1 MTKEDKKNYFI
12 FLGVYFLSFL
22 TLNIPDID
30 QAFLGLL
37 GHRSIITHSILLPY
51 LLYHFFIKKKDKP
64 NDYLIFFVIG
74 FYISISIHLSA
85 DLHPKGWRGY
95 AFIKLPG
102 DISIGEGPS
111 VIWMFLNIIGGTYF
125 ASKLLINISNTK
137 KYLIPYAIIA
147 ILIAGFYTAAD
158 DGDEGAKFI
167 TFLIVFLITFFVA
180 KKQEGGKGA
189 ELTKSL
195 TKKKEK
201 KIKKKSGNM
210 TAIIVAVGLV
220 LVFGL
225 LILIL
230 GNPQTTSERKMK
242 QEKQSNYRAYD
253 VYKDEFNICKNK
265 ITQKY
270 NKKNFSEFSWVS
282 FSAPKN
288 QKGYTKNII
297 MSMKHD
303 GLVLKN
309 KYFGKIDC
317 FIVVKPNQSITF
329 SHLGNKYK

>member
-1 MTKEDKKNYFI
+1 MAKEDKKNYFV

-64 NDYLIFFVIG
+64 NDFLIFFVIG

-147 ILIAGFYTAAD
+147 VLIAGIYTAAD

-180 KKQEGGKGA
+180 KKRDGGKGI
-189 ELTKSL
+189 ELTKPL

-201 KIKKKSGNM
+201 KTKKKSGNM
-210 TAIIVAVGLV
+210 TAIIVAMCVVLV
-220 LVFGL
+220 LGL
-225 LILIL
+225 LIFVL

-253 VYKDEFNICKNK
+253 VYTDELNMCNGYAKAKFSKKKFTKYFWESYTADKNK
-265 ITQKY
+265 KT
-270 NKKNFSEFSWVS
+270 
-282 FSAPKN
+282 
-288 QKGYTKNII
+288 YTKKIKMWMNY
-297 MSMKHD
+297 D
-303 GLVLKN
+303 GLIRKN
-309 KYFGKIDC
+309 KVFKYVDC
-317 FIVVKPNQSITF
+317 HILVKPDQTITF
-329 SHLGNKYK
+329 LGISDKY

>member
-1 MTKEDKKNYFI
+1 MVKDNKTNYFI

-51 LLYHFFIKKKDKP
+51 LLYHFFIKKKDRP

-85 DLHPKGWRGY
+85 DLHPKGWRGF

-111 VIWMFLNIIGGTYF
+111 VIWMFLNIIGCTYL

-137 KYLIPYAIIA
+137 KYLIPYVIIA
-147 ILIAGFYTAAD
+147 ALIAGIYTAKD
-158 DGDEGAKFI
+158 GGDEGAKFI
-167 TFLIVFLITFFVA
+167 TFLIIFLITFFVA
-180 KKQEGGKGA
+180 KKQGGGKGI
-189 ELTKSL
+189 ELTKPL

-201 KIKKKSGNM
+201 KTKKKSGNM
-210 TAIIVAVGLV
+210 TAIIVAMGLV
-220 LVFGL
+220 LVFGI

-230 GNPQTTSERKMK
+230 SNPQKTSERKIQ
-242 QEKQSNYRAYD
+242 QEKQSNYRAYE
-253 VYKDEFNICKNK
+253 VFQDEFNLCKNK
-265 ITQKY
+265 IIKKY
-270 NKKNFSEFSWVS
+270 PKKKFVKFNWSS
-282 FSAPKN
+282 FWAPKN
-288 QKGYTKNII
+288 QKTYTKTLKMWMN
-297 MSMKHD
+297 HD
-303 GLVLKN
+303 GLILKN
-309 KYFGKIDC
+309 KYFGKVDC
-317 FIVVKPNQSITF
+317 FIKVQSNQSISF
-329 SHLGNKYK
+329 VRLGDKYK